1 MPVPV
6 IIIGNLTIDDVIQA
20 DGSSQ
25 MGTLGGNSVHAA
37 AAALTWVGEVG
48 VVARCGADFP
58 ATALSR
64 LREAGADTGG
74 VRPVDGPTVRNWVIY
89 EADGSRHWVYRTPPG
104 RGAEVAP
111 RPGDIPGAGLKG
123 GPRGPVAP
131 MPLAAAAAIVRSVRA
146 RTAGAVITLDTH
158 EDWRPGDDVLDT
170 ARLVDVFVPSH
181 AELTELSGCDDPRQA
196 ADGLLAAGVKCVVVK
211 LGGDGALVARPGS
224 PPAWVPAAPAEPVDP
239 TGAGDS
245 FCGGFAAGL
254 ALGEDPVEAAR
265 RGAVTAAAAIG
276 ATGSLRLLDRGGLA
290 RDLLARDLLARDL
303 LARDQPARDRLTG
316 RPAAPA
322 GTGTVTAAARPGPA
336 TAGPA
341 AAERD
346 GDYGIETMDREIGT
360 IPDVIAGQF
369 ADPGGHVRDLAD
381 WLARRGV
388 EHLYLTGCGDSAF
401 AGMAATLAFRR
412 HSRLRVHAV
421 HALDFARYD
430 VRYLPP
436 GSALLAISYSGK
448 VGRTVEAALQASSF
462 GTPVIALTGDAGGPL
477 AAAADR
483 ILPIEVPTLGFS
495 PGTSTY
501 TGMLCTLIELARR
514 TPRGGR
520 GDELRAACEQLA
532 GQAAKT
538 LDGCQDAAAEIAAR
552 LVSGRF
558 VTFLGAGPNEA
569 TARFGAAKLFE
580 GSQQI
585 AVATNVEEWAH
596 EEYFI
601 TRPNDPVVIVA
612 PAGAARDRAWEVL
625 SELEFIRAD
634 AVVVSDVEP
643 PGRAGFLRLAA
654 GAPEELSP
662 VLAALPLAQLGFQL
676 ARLAGKHSYN
686 FPSEQAKDEHY
697 ATIHR
702 ATLGEPA

>member
-37 AAALTWVGEVG
+37 AAALTWVRDVG

-58 ATALSR
+58 AMVLSR

-74 VRPVDGPTVRNWVIY
+74 IRPVDGPTVRNWVIY
-89 EADGSRHWVYRTPPG
+89 EADGSRHWVYRTPRG
-104 RGAEVAP
+104 RSAEVAP
-111 RPGDIPGAGLKG
+111 RPGDIPGTWLNGA
-123 GPRGPVAP
+123 PVVHVAA
-131 MPLAAAAAIVRSVRA
+131 MPLAAAAAIVRSVRERA
-146 RTAGAVITLDTH
+146 AGAVITLDTH
-158 EDWRPGDDVLDT
+158 EDWRPGDDVLDA
-170 ARLVDVFVPSH
+170 ARLVDVFVPSR
-181 AELTELSGCDDPRQA
+181 AELTELTGCDDPERA
-196 ADGLLAAGVKCVVVK
+196 ADGLLAAGVRCVVVK

-224 PPAWVPAAPAEPVDP
+224 PPAWVPAAPAEVVDP

-254 ALGEDPVEAAR
+254 ALGDDAVEAAW

-276 ATGSLRLLDRGGLA
+276 AAGSLRLLDRGGLA
-290 RDLLARDLLARDL
+290 RDLLA
-303 LARDQPARDRLTG
+303 G

-322 GTGTVTAAARPGPA
+322 GATLLTAARPGPTA
-336 TAGPA
+336 TALP
-341 AAERD
+341 RD
-346 GDYGIETMDREIGT
+346 AGDYGIETMDREIGT

-369 ADPGGHVRDLAD
+369 ADPGGHVRELAD
-381 WLARRGV
+381 WLAGRGV

-412 HSRLRVHAV
+412 HSRLRVHAR

-448 VGRTVEAALQASSF
+448 VGRTVEAARQASTF
-462 GTPVIALTGDAGGPL
+462 GAPVIALTGDAAGPL
-477 AAAADR
+477 ASVADR
-483 ILPIEVPTLGFS
+483 ILPLEVPTLGFS

-514 TPRGGR
+514 TRRDGT
-520 GDELRAACEQLA
+520 GDALRDACEQLA

-538 LDGCQDAAAEIAAR
+538 LDGCHDAAAEIAAR

-612 PAGAARDRAWEVL
+612 PTGAARDRAWEIL

-643 PGRAGFLRLAA
+643 PGRTGFLRLAA

-676 ARLAGKHSYN
+676 ARLAGKRSYN

>member
-37 AAALTWVGEVG
+37 AAALTWVRDVG

-58 ATALSR
+58 AAALSR

-74 VRPVDGPTVRNWVIY
+74 IRPVDGPTVRNWVIY
-89 EADGSRHWVYRTPPG
+89 EADGTRNWVYRTPRG

-111 RPGDIPGAGLKG
+111 RPGDIPATWLE
-123 GPRGPVAP
+123 RAPVVHVAA
-131 MPLAAAAAIVRSVRA
+131 MPLAAAAAIVRSVRERA
-146 RTAGAVITLDTH
+146 ASAVITLDTH
-158 EDWRPGDDVLDT
+158 EDWRPGDDVLDA
-170 ARLVDVFVPSH
+170 ARLVDVFVPSR
-181 AELTELSGCDDPRQA
+181 AELTELTGCDDPERA
-196 ADGLLAAGVKCVVVK
+196 ADGLLAAGVRCVVVK

-224 PPAWVPAAPAEPVDP
+224 PPTWVPAAPAEVVDP

-254 ALGEDPVEAAR
+254 ALGDDAVEAAW

-276 ATGSLRLLDRGGLA
+276 AAGSLRLLDRGGLA
-290 RDLLARDLLARDL
+290 RDLLA
-303 LARDQPARDRLTG
+303 G

-322 GTGTVTAAARPGPA
+322 GTTLATAAPGPVA
-336 TAGPA
+336 TAQPRNA
-341 AAERD
+341 

-369 ADPGGHVRDLAD
+369 ADPGGHVRELAD
-381 WLARRGV
+381 WLAARGV

-412 HSRLRVHAV
+412 HSRLRIHAV

-430 VRYLPP
+430 VRFLPP
-436 GSALLAISYSGK
+436 DSALLAISYSGK
-448 VGRTVEAALQASSF
+448 VGRTVEAARQASTF
-462 GTPVIALTGDAGGPL
+462 GTPVIALTGDAAGPL
-477 AAAADR
+477 ASVADR
-483 ILPIEVPTLGFS
+483 ILPLEVPTLGFS

-514 TPRGGR
+514 TPRDGT
-520 GDELRAACEQLA
+520 GDALRDPCEQLA

-538 LDGCQDAAAEIAAR
+538 LDGCHDAAAEIAAR

-612 PAGAARDRAWEVL
+612 PTGAARDRAWEIL
-625 SELEFIRAD
+625 SELEFIGAD

-676 ARLAGKHSYN
+676 ARLAGKRSYN
-686 FPSEQAKDEHY
+686 FPSDQAKDEHY